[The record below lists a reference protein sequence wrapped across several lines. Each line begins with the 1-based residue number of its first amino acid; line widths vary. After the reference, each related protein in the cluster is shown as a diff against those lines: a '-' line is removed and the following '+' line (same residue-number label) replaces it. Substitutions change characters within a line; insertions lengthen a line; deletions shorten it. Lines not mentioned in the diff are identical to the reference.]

1 MACKDPGEDIAH
13 KTTMAIL
20 NKLSTYSWDA
30 KAVLAL
36 SAFASKYGNF
46 WLLTKLNSSEELAK
60 SVGILKRV
68 PVILKHPDL
77 KKQGNSTDEL
87 NTLVK
92 ATLKVIE
99 SIFELENLF
108 VNYIKDIPALSTAM
122 EYILVAVYWA
132 IMSIVVCTTRMCCLT
147 SDE

>member
-1 MACKDPGEDIAH
+1 MACKDPGEEIAH
-13 KTTMAIL
+13 KTTVAIL

-36 SAFASKYGNF
+36 SAFASEYGDF
-46 WLLTKLNSSEELAK
+46 CLLAQLSSSDEFAK
-60 SVGILKRV
+60 SMGIMKQVPIILKR
-68 PVILKHPDL
+68 PDL
-77 KKQGNSTDEL
+77 KKHGNSIDEL

-108 VNYIKDIPALSTAM
+108 VNYIKDIPKLSTAM
-122 EYILVAVYWA
+122 ECIP
-132 IMSIVVCTTRMCCLT
+132 
-147 SDE
+147 